1 MDTAYWQCD
10 KEIKIDFETIKK
22 DLKSFDSN
30 FNAKK
35 YIEET
40 EDLFFLSPD
49 KWIQN
54 YQTTIDSFI
63 SICVIKAQKILID
76 KKYLIFSLSNSN
88 KFYKL
93 YKNNYDEIFDLL
105 DEHLHKEQMYIN
117 IFVARKIKEY
127 QPQEVH

>member
-10 KEIKIDFETIKK
+10 KEIKIDFEMLKK

-30 FNAKK
+30 FNANK

-40 EDLFFLSPD
+40 QHLFFLSPE
-49 KWIQN
+49 KWIQD
-54 YQTTIDSFI
+54 YQSTIDSFV
-63 SICVIKAQKILID
+63 SACVIKAHKILID

-93 YKNNYDEIFDLL
+93 YKTNYDEIFDLI
-105 DEHLHKEQMYIN
+105 DQYLHKEQVYIN
-117 IFVARKIKEY
+117 FFVARKIKES
-127 QPQEVH
+127 QTQEVH

>member
-1 MDTAYWQCD
+1 VDTAYWQCD

>member
-76 KKYLIFSLSNSN
+76 KKISYIF
-88 KFYKL
+88 FIKL
-93 YKNNYDEIFDLL
+93 KQIL
-105 DEHLHKEQMYIN
+105 QTI
-117 IFVARKIKEY
+117 
-127 QPQEVH
+127 